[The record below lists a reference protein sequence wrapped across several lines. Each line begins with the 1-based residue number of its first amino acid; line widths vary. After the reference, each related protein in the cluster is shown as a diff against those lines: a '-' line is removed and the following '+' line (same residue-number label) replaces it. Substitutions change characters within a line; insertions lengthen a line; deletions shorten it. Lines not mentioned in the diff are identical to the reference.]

1 MEDFFF
7 KVLELLVSVAFLAG
21 SPYISAKSNEGKIS
35 LRGMRICFLYDLL
48 CGIAFLTIGLTI
60 DIAPWFKVFEIGCAL
75 ISFFGAAK
83 RFYRVSGNLIGAIE
97 GMTKP
102 FAEDT
107 TVNSA
112 NERPKSDT
120 DR

>member
-21 SPYISAKSNEGKIS
+21 SPYITAKSNEGKIS

-48 CGIAFLTIGLTI
+48 CGIAFLTIGLAVN
-60 DIAPWFKVFEIGCAL
+60 IAPWFKVFEVGCAL
-75 ISFFGAAK
+75 ICFFSAAK
-83 RFYRVSGNLIGAIE
+83 RFYRVSGNLVGVIE
-97 GMTKP
+97 GVTKP

-107 TVNSA
+107 TVNGA
-112 NERPKSDT
+112 DERPKSDT
-120 DR
+120 AR